1 METAG
6 SNLIESI
13 MNIFIRKARLARECN
28 LEDISGWLKNDMG
41 VSHEDDRRQDHAS
54 NKIRY

>member
-13 MNIFIRKARLARECN
+13 MNIFTRRARLARECN
-28 LEDISGWLKNDMG
+28 LEDISSWLKNDMG
-41 VSHEDDRRQDHAS
+41 VHDEGCWRHANAK